1 MLEREILS
9 KYITNIASHQIYAH
23 RRQIMTTV
31 LKKAIGNFNR
41 NQFRALNS
49 EMTFNEYLE
58 LCYKKPYLIRNA
70 WQTLYDMIIEKGS
83 TTIEEY
89 RKTYI
94 HYNFFDDPDCPIV
107 GLAPMKDSLVKF
119 IKGAAGGYGT
129 ERRIL
134 LLHGPVGSSKSTL
147 CRLLKRN
154 MEKFS
159 RTDSGAWYS
168 YKWINLPT
176 GADGVYTEAECPCP
190 MHEQPLKLLPQDV
203 RKPIVD
209 DLNKIFEETT
219 ATEENKRE
227 IYTLRCP
234 DELNPLCKKFM
245 TYFLKKYDGDLEK
258 VLENHIKVVRKVYSE
273 ADRCG
278 IATFQPKDEKN
289 QDSTELT
296 GDINFRQIGNFGS
309 DSDPRAFSFDGE
321 FCVGNRGIIE
331 FIEALKLETAFLYD
345 LLGASQ
351 EQSIKPKKFSQVSI
365 DEAIICH
372 TNDPEFQKLKSN
384 NYMEAFRDRTTK
396 IDVPYTIKWSEE
408 LRILEKDYGPGK
420 VKQHIAPHTLEIA
433 ALWSVLTR
441 LADDKDGKIT
451 LVEKAELY
459 DNKLLAGWTEDAV
472 KEMKDKY
479 PDEGMSGGVSV
490 RYLQDKISNCLSNN
504 HDYVNMFMVLNE
516 LRDGLEHSSLLSNK
530 EQVGRYLTC
539 IDLALKKLTD
549 ILKAEVQKAL
559 VGDEDA
565 IIRLCTN
572 YIDNVMAFIHKSKI
586 KDPITGQ
593 DRKPDERLMR
603 QIEEKIQIPDSG
615 CEDFRRQIAE
625 FIGGLAH
632 KGQTFQWDSNPKLRK
647 ALEMKLFE
655 DVKDTI
661 KLSALNVSGATVV
674 DKDIQEKIDA
684 IKTRLIKQYG
694 YNERS
699 ATDVLDYVGSIFAR
713 GDLAEDE

>member
-1 MLEREILS
+1 MQS
-9 KYITNIASHQIYAH
+9 V
-23 RRQIMTTV
+23 V
-31 LKKAIGNFNR
+31 LKKALGNFNR
-41 NQFRALNS
+41 EQYRSLHS
-49 EMTFNEYLE
+49 EMSFSEYIDL
-58 LCYKKPYLIRNA
+58 LYKSPGLLKNS
-70 WQTLYDMIIEKGS
+70 WQTLYEMILEPGFS
-83 TTIEEY
+83 PVEEY
-89 RKTYI
+89 RKTYV
-94 HYNFFDDPDCPIV
+94 HYNFFDDAEIPII
-107 GLAPMKDSLVKF
+107 GLTPMKDSLVKF

-147 CRLLKRN
+147 LRLLKRGL
-154 MEKFS
+154 EKFS
-159 RTDSGAWYS
+159 HTEKGAWYS
-168 YKWINLPT
+168 FKWVDLPT
-176 GADGVYTEAECPCP
+176 GPDGIYTDTECLCP
-190 MHEQPLKLLPQDV
+190 MHEQPLKLLPMSL

-209 DLNKIFEETT
+209 ELNQIYEEIMPEDRKSDL
-219 ATEENKRE
+219 
-227 IYTLRCP
+227 YTLKCN
-234 DELNPLCKKFM
+234 DDLDPLCKKFM
-245 TYFLKKYDGDLEK
+245 SALMKKYDGDLEK
-258 VLENHIKVVRKVYSE
+258 VLEKHIRVIRKVYSE
-273 ADRCG
+273 ADRVG

-309 DSDPRAFSFDGE
+309 DSDPRAFNFDGE

-331 FIEALKLETAFLYD
+331 FIEALKLDTAFLYD

-372 TNDPEFQKLKSN
+372 TNGAEFNKLKSN
-384 NYMEAFRDRTTK
+384 QYMEAFRDRTTR
-396 IDVPYTIKWSEE
+396 IDVPYTLKWSEE
-408 LRILEKDYGPGK
+408 LAILEKDYGPGK
-420 VKQHIAPHTLEIA
+420 VRQHIAPHTLEIA
-433 ALWSVLTR
+433 ALWSVMTR
-441 LADDKDGKIT
+441 LQDDRDGKVN
-451 LVEKAELY
+451 LPEKAELY
-459 DNKLLAGWTEDAV
+459 DGKLLAGWTEDSV
-472 KEMKDKY
+472 KEMMDKY
-479 PDEGMSGGVSV
+479 PDEGMSTGVSV

-516 LRDGLEHSSLLSNK
+516 LKDGLENSSLLTNK
-530 EQVGRYLTC
+530 EQVGRYTTC

-549 ILKAEVQKAL
+549 ILKTEVQKAL

-572 YIDNVMAFIHKSKI
+572 YIDNVMAFINKSKI
-586 KDPITGQ
+586 KDQITGQ

-615 CEDFRRQIAE
+615 SEDFRRQIAA
-625 FIGGLAH
+625 FIGDLAH
-632 KGQTFQWDSNPKLRK
+632 KNKTFRWDSNPKLKK

-661 KLSALNVSGATVV
+661 KLSALTVNGASVV

-694 YNERS
+694 YNDRS
-699 ATDVLDYVGSIFAR
+699 ATDVLEFVGSIFAR
-713 GDLAEDE
+713 GDLAEDN

>member
-1 MLEREILS
+1 MS
-9 KYITNIASHQIYAH
+9 
-23 RRQIMTTV
+23 TT
-31 LKKAIGNFNR
+31 LKKVLGNFNR
-41 NQFRALNS
+41 TKFQQLNA
-49 EMTFNEYLE
+49 EMTFGEYIDL
-58 LCYKKPYLIRNA
+58 LYKKPKLIRNA
-70 WQTLYDMIIEKGS
+70 WQMLFDMVMEKGTS
-83 TTIEEY
+83 SKEEY
-89 RKTYI
+89 RKTYT
-94 HYNFFDDPDCPIV
+94 HYNFFDDADIPIV
-107 GLAPMKDSLVKF
+107 GLTPMKDALMKF
-119 IKGAAGGYGT
+119 FKGAAGGYGT

-134 LLHGPVGSSKSTL
+134 LLHGPVGSAKSTL
-147 CRLLKRN
+147 CRLLKRG
-154 MEKFS
+154 MERYS
-159 RTDSGAWYS
+159 QSDGGAWYS
-168 YKWINLPT
+168 FKWVNLPT
-176 GADGVYTEAECPCP
+176 GAEGIYNDTECSCP
-190 MHEQPLKLLPQDV
+190 MHEQPLKLLPLDIRQ
-203 RKPIVD
+203 PI
-209 DLNKIFEETT
+209 I
-219 ATEENKRE
+219 
-227 IYTLRCP
+227 
-234 DELNPLCKKFM
+234 DELNRIHEEQATEDQKPDLYTLKCNDELDPLCKKFM
-245 TYFLKKYDGDLEK
+245 TALLKKYDGDLEK
-258 VLENHIKVVRKVYSE
+258 VLENHVRVIRKVYSE

-321 FCVGNRGIIE
+321 FCVGNRGLIE
-331 FIEALKLETAFLYD
+331 FIEALKLDTAFLYD

-351 EQSIKPKKFSQVSI
+351 EQNIKPKKFAQVSI
-365 DEAIICH
+365 DEAIIAH

-384 NYMEAFRDRTTK
+384 QYMEAFRDRTTK
-396 IDVPYTIKWSEE
+396 IDVPYTLKWSEE
-408 LRILEKDYGPGK
+408 QRILEKDYGPNK
-420 VKQHIAPHTLEIA
+420 VRQHIAPHTLEIA

-441 LADDKDGKIT
+441 LNDDKDGKIS

-459 DNKLLAGWTEDAV
+459 DGRLLAGWTEDAV

-479 PDEGMSGGVSV
+479 PDEGMAAGVSV
-490 RYLQDKISNCLSNN
+490 RYLQDKISNCLANN

-516 LRDGLEHSSLLSNK
+516 LRDGLDNSSLLTNK
-530 EQVGRYLTC
+530 DQVGRYVTC
-539 IDLALKKLTD
+539 IDMALKKLTD

-565 IIRLCTN
+565 IIRLCAN
-572 YIDNVMAFIHKSKI
+572 YIDNVMAFIHKAKI

-603 QIEEKIQIPDSG
+603 AIEEKIQIPDTG
-615 CEDFRRQIAE
+615 AEDFRRQIAE

-632 KGQTFQWDSNPKLRK
+632 QGKTFRWDSNPKLRK

-699 ATDVLDYVGSIFAR
+699 ATDVLDFVGGIFAR

>member
-1 MLEREILS
+1 
-9 KYITNIASHQIYAH
+9 
-23 RRQIMTTV
+23 MTTT

-41 NQFRALNS
+41 ERFRALHA
-49 EMTFNEYLE
+49 EMSFGEYLD
-58 LCYKKPYLIRNA
+58 LCYQKPFLLRNA
-70 WQTLYDMIIEKGS
+70 WQTMYDMIMEKGTS
-83 TTIEEY
+83 TVEEY

-94 HYNFFDDPDCPIV
+94 HYNFFDDDELPII
-107 GLAPMKDSLVKF
+107 GLTPMKDGLVKF

-147 CRLLKRN
+147 CRLLKRGL
-154 MEKFS
+154 ERFS
-159 RTDSGAWYS
+159 KTDAGAWYS
-168 YKWINLPT
+168 YKWVNLPT
-176 GADGVYTEAECPCP
+176 GVEGIYTDPECLCP
-190 MHEQPLKLLPQDV
+190 MHEQPLKLLPAELRQ
-203 RKPIVD
+203 PILA
-209 DLNKIFEETT
+209 DLNRLHEEQ
-219 ATEENKRE
+219 ADDPAKADL
-227 IYTLRCP
+227 YTLKCN
-234 DELNPLCKKFM
+234 DELNPLCKIFM
-245 TYFLKKYDGDLEK
+245 TALLKKYDGDLEM
-258 VLENHIKVVRKVYSE
+258 VLEKHIRVIRKVYSE

-309 DSDPRAFSFDGE
+309 DADPRAFSFNGE
-321 FCVGNRGIIE
+321 FCVGNRGLIE
-331 FIEALKLETAFLYD
+331 FIEALKLDTAFLYD

-365 DEAIICH
+365 DEAIIAH

-384 NYMEAFRDRTTK
+384 QYMEAFRDRTTK
-396 IDVPYTIKWSEE
+396 IDVPYTLKWSEE
-408 LRILEKDYGPGK
+408 LKILEKDYGPGK

-441 LADDKDGKIT
+441 LADDKDGKIS

-472 KEMKDKY
+472 KEMMDKY

-490 RYLQDKISNCLSNN
+490 RYLQDKISNCLANN

-516 LRDGLEHSSLLSNK
+516 LRDGLEHSSLLTNK
-530 EQVGRYLTC
+530 EQVGRYITC

-565 IIRLCTN
+565 IIRLCGN
-572 YIDNVMAFIHKSKI
+572 YIDNLMAFINKSKI

-603 QIEEKIQIPDSG
+603 QIEEKIQIPDTG
-615 CEDFRRQIAE
+615 CEDFRRQIAA
-625 FIGGLAH
+625 FIGELAH
-632 KGQTFQWDSNPKLRK
+632 KGKTFRWDSNPKLKK

-674 DKDIQEKIDA
+674 DKDIQAKIDA
-684 IKTRLIKQYG
+684 IKTRLINQYG

-699 ATDVLDYVGSIFAR
+699 ATDVLDFVGGIFAR
-713 GDLAEDE
+713 GDLAEED